1 MSSNYPNSKQIYDK
15 ALQCIPGGV
24 NSPVRAFKSV
34 GGTPIFMHK
43 AAGAYLFSED
53 NQHYIDYISSWGAII
68 LGHAHPTIIKAIASK
83 LEQGTSFGTTTKLE
97 VEFAQTIKKVCPNI
111 ELIRLV
117 CSGTEACMSAIR
129 LARGYTQRQ
138 KIIKFEGNYHGHADA
153 FLVQAGSGLS
163 SLDIHKASGLSHA
176 LTEEILIANYN
187 DLASVENLFKTH
199 GPDIAAII
207 VEPVAGNMGC
217 IIPRTEFLLGLRS
230 LCTQYSA
237 LLIFDEVMTGFRLS
251 LGGAQE
257 YFHVDADLV
266 CYGKVLGGGMPLAA
280 FGGKAEIMR
289 QLAPLG
295 TVYQAGTLSGNPLAV
310 SSGLATLEFL
320 IENPNIY
327 KSLADKTN
335 YLSQELRAIFKKVAI
350 PVQINNVGSMMS
362 IFFSANPINNF
373 QDARQTNT
381 QLFAKFFHQLLEEG
395 IYIPPSAYESWFLND
410 ALSSEDIQYT
420 LEKINKIVN
429 KLL

>member
-1 MSSNYPNSKQIYDK
+1 MITFP
-15 ALQCIPGGV
+15 P
-24 NSPVRAFKSV
+24 
-34 GGTPIFMHK
+34 
-43 AAGAYLFSED
+43 
-53 NQHYIDYISSWGAII
+53 GAII

-395 IYIPPSAYESWFLND
+395 IYIPPSAYELWFLND